1 MRKLLMTAAA
11 LLTLAACTEVP
22 ATTAQAKDLPACD
35 SETVLK
41 TFIKVSNAVYTDH
54 EEVGV
59 KLRDLE
65 PTATGNKRWC
75 YAAYTRN
82 FCPDRYCPGR
92 SIGSAESIFTLEW
105 INESSDR
112 FWLQII
118 R

>member
-1 MRKLLMTAAA
+1 MSSAQRPLSSGRHAALPQLTSWRTQMRKLLMTAAA

-59 KLRDLE
+59 KLRDNCNRQQALVLRRLHE
-65 PTATGNKRWC
+65 K
-75 YAAYTRN
+75 
-82 FCPDRYCPGR
+82 FL
-92 SIGSAESIFTLEW
+92 S
-105 INESSDR
+105 
-112 FWLQII
+112 
-118 R
+118 